1 MAEKLSEEFWTECYE
16 QDQAGWDI
24 GVASTPLVTYIDQLE
39 NKDLKILIPG
49 AGNGYEAEYL
59 FQNGFKNVF
68 VLDIAKIPLDNLLA
82 RIPDFPS
89 EQLIHQN
96 FFDHDGQ
103 YDLILEQTF
112 FCALDPKLRQDYANH
127 IFKLLK
133 KGGKLVGLYF
143 CFKDRPMNQG
153 PPYNGTLQE
162 YLTYFTAFDVKKF
175 GVCYNS
181 IQPRD
186 ENELFAIFQKK

>member
-24 GVASTPLVTYIDQLE
+24 GVASTPLVTYIDQLTDK
-39 NKDLKILIPG
+39 NIKILIPG
-49 AGNGYEAEYL
+49 AGNAYEAEYL

-68 VLDIAKIPLDNLLA
+68 VLDIARIPLDNLQA
-82 RIPDFPS
+82 RLPDFPS
-89 EQLIHQN
+89 EHLIQQN
-96 FFDHDGQ
+96 FFDHVGQ
-103 YDLILEQTF
+103 YDLIFEQTF
-112 FCALDPKLRQDYANH
+112 FCALDPKLRKDYAKH
-127 IFKLLK
+127 MFSLLK
-133 KGGKLVGLYF
+133 TGGKLVGLYF

-162 YLTYFTAFDVKKF
+162 YQTYFTDFKTKQL
-175 GVCYNS
+175 GMCYNS

-186 ENELFAIFQKK
+186 ENELFAIFEKD

>member
-68 VLDIAKIPLDNLLA
+68 VLDIAKIPLDNLQA
-82 RIPDFPS
+82 RIPDFPP

-103 YDLILEQTF
+103 YDLILE
-112 FCALDPKLRQDYANH
+112 
-127 IFKLLK
+127 
-133 KGGKLVGLYF
+133 
-143 CFKDRPMNQG
+143 
-153 PPYNGTLQE
+153 
-162 YLTYFTAFDVKKF
+162 
-175 GVCYNS
+175 
-181 IQPRD
+181 
-186 ENELFAIFQKK
+186 